1 MNDQQA
7 ITAMFDGIAPRYDL
21 LNRLLSFH
29 LDTRWRKKTS
39 RMVKEHLSEILG
51 ASSHQ
56 TAPTAILDVATGTAD
71 LALQL
76 SKDNPEAQVTGID
89 LSLPMLEIGNDKIQR
104 QRLEHQVH
112 LQAADAQHLPFP
124 DHSFDAVTCAFGV
137 RNFEALEVGL
147 QEMRRVTKDNGII
160 AILEFSMPTSWWIRA
175 PYQGYTRY
183 LLPLIGRMISGH
195 KDAYTYLPESIK
207 TFSTQSLTD
216 RLLDI
221 GFPEVHTT
229 HLCGGVA
236 TIYIAN
242 LKKNGSALQ

>member
-29 LDTRWRKKTS
+29 LDTRWRKKAS

-76 SKDNPEAQVTGID
+76 AKDNPEAQVTGID

-104 QRLEHQVH
+104 QRLGHQVH

-124 DHSFDAVTCAFGV
+124 DHCFDAVTCAFGV
-137 RNFEALEVGL
+137 RNFETLEMGL
-147 QEMRRVTKDNGII
+147 QEMRRVTKDDGII
-160 AILEFSMPTSWWIRA
+160 TILEFSLPTSSWIRV
-175 PYQGYTRY
+175 PYQGYSRY
-183 LLPLIGRMISGH
+183 LLPVIGRMISGH
-195 KDAYTYLPESIK
+195 KDAYIYLPESIK
-207 TFSTQSLTD
+207 TFSAKPLTD
-216 RLLDI
+216 LLLTI
-221 GFPEVHTT
+221 GIPEIQTT
-229 HLCGGVA
+229 SLCGGIA
-236 TIYIAN
+236 TIYMGN
-242 LKKNGSALQ
+242 KKKNGTAPQ